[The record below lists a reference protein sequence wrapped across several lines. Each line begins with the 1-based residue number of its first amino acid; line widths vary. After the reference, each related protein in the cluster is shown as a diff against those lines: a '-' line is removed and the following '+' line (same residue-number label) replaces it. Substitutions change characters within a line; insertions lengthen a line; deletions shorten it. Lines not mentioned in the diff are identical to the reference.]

1 MCSMLD
7 YHTLP
12 GFDSSLPMKE
22 QLQKKTSKR
31 GCDVG
36 STNNKS
42 TKVNEEAIKAIAS
55 YVDLI
60 HSQGGSV
67 NSTII
72 NGMLCDK
79 FAFDVH
85 QTTISRI
92 MTKLGLSWAPIKHK
106 PRTFAAHRHEHL
118 RNFLIKLDSYTKEI
132 NEGNSRELLFV
143 YTDES
148 YIHQNHQM
156 GKTYL
161 NKHEQ
166 KEGVDKKK
174 KSKGR
179 CLVILHAI
187 SPLGLYAQEI
197 TKGNR

>member
-1 MCSMLD
+1 MFHVRLSHITWLRQQFT
-7 YHTLP
+7 YEGTIV
-12 GFDSSLPMKE
+12 E
-22 QLQKKTSKR
+22 KKTSKR

-72 NGMLCDK
+72 NGMLRDK

-85 QTTISRI
+85 QTTISHI

-106 PRTFAAHRHEHL
+106 PRTFAAHRHGHL
-118 RNFLIKLDSYTKEI
+118 RNFLIKLNSYTKEI

-148 YIHQNHQM
+148 YIHQNHQ
-156 GKTYL
+156 
-161 NKHEQ
+161 
-166 KEGVDKKK
+166 
-174 KSKGR
+174 
-179 CLVILHAI
+179 
-187 SPLGLYAQEI
+187 LG
-197 TKGNR
+197 